1 MPSTPAQP
9 PLDPTL
15 LPPGTHLDESGVLVI
30 PMPAPVIFIPGQFTR
45 EDLSVMLDDQG
56 ITFRIHQA
64 R

>member
-9 PLDPTL
+9 PLDPKL
-15 LPPGTHLDESGVLVI
+15 LPPGIHLEEWGRLVI

-45 EDLSVMLDDQG
+45 DDLSVMLDDEG
-56 ITFRIHQA
+56 ITFSVRPS